1 MMNKEKTMLKVGVTI
16 SLLTLFVSI
25 AAAQGNDEVQVPA
38 NVLEAFNIL
47 YPKMNDVAWHY
58 REPDFEANFKLDKR
72 DISLSFDE
80 EGFVTEVKNEI
91 REFELPTDVNNLLV
105 KKYSG
110 WKIDKASHIE
120 ANGTVYYET
129 VVEKEAQTL
138 VLVFDREGDLMMK
151 VIPQKNTMF

>member
-1 MMNKEKTMLKVGVTI
+1 MKNKEKTMLKVGMII
-16 SLLTLFVSI
+16 SLLTLFASI
-25 AAAQGNDEVQVPA
+25 ATAQEKDEVQVPS
-38 NVLEAFNIL
+38 NVMEAFSIL
-47 YPKMNDVAWHY
+47 YPKMNDVAWQY
-58 REPDFEANFKLDKR
+58 REPNFEASFKLDKR
-72 DISLSFDE
+72 NISLSFDE

-91 REFELPTDVNNLLV
+91 RAFELPMDVNNLLV
-105 KKYSG
+105 RKYSG

-120 ANGTVYYET
+120 AHGAVYYET